1 MNKNIKK
8 ILIGITIVVLLAIVF
23 LPKILSSE
31 GKSNSMTADRPDV
44 SIPVKAH
51 VITLETLSNSVF
63 TTGTILANEEVEL
76 RSEISGKI
84 INILFKEGSFV
95 SKGDLLIK
103 INDADLQA
111 QLRRAKINDADL
123 QAQLRRAES
132 KLKLSEEKEARQRQ
146 LRDGNLISQEEYDN
160 TVSELN
166 VNQADLDLIKAQI
179 DKTEI
184 RAPFS
189 GIVGLRSVSVGSYVT
204 TSTIIARLQNF
215 NSLKVDFSI
224 PERYSASVNTG
235 DDLEFKISG
244 SDKIFKAN
252 VYAIEPKI
260 DPGTRTLQ
268 IRAICSSAYKELIP
282 GAFANVELSLKETN
296 DAILIPT
303 VSIVPE
309 LKGQKVYLY
318 KGGIVIPQN
327 VQIGIREETR
337 VQIVSGL
344 NVGDTVITSGIL
356 QISKTGSCNCN
367 VNRNNCVWITWL
379 YLFRCTRISLC

>member
-1 MNKNIKK
+1 MNNNTKK

-31 GKSNSMTADRPDV
+31 GGSNSMTGGRPDV
-44 SIPVKAH
+44 SVPVKAH

-76 RSEISGKI
+76 RSEVSGKI
-84 INILFKEGSFV
+84 IKILFKEGSFV
-95 SKGDLLIK
+95 NKGDLLIK

-111 QLRRAKINDADL
+111 QLRRA
-123 QAQLRRAES
+123 ES
-132 KLKLSEEKEARQRQ
+132 KVKLSEEKESRQRQ

-160 TVSELN
+160 TLGELN
-166 VNQADLDLIKAQI
+166 VNQADYDLIKAQI

-184 RAPFS
+184 KAPFG
-189 GIVGLRSVSVGSYVT
+189 GIVGLRSVSEGSYVT
-204 TSTIIARLQNF
+204 TSTVMARLQNF
-215 NSLKVDFSI
+215 NNIKVDFSI
-224 PERYSASVNTG
+224 PERYSASVKTG
-235 DDLEFKISG
+235 DELEFKISG
-244 SDKIFKAN
+244 SSKIFKAK

-282 GAFANVELSLKETN
+282 GAFANVELSLKQTSG
-296 DAILIPT
+296 AILIPT

-318 KGGIVIPQN
+318 KSGVVVPQ
-327 VQIGIREETR
+327 VVELGTREETR
-337 VQIVSGL
+337 VQVTAGL
-344 NVGDTVITSGIL
+344 NLGDTVITSGIL
-356 QISKTGSCNCN
+356 QIRPNSK
-367 VNRNNCVWITWL
+367 VK
-379 YLFRCTRISLC
+379 ISEFN

>member
-95 SKGDLLIK
+95 SKGDLLI
-103 INDADLQA
+103 
-111 QLRRAKINDADL
+111 KINDADL

-344 NVGDTVITSGIL
+344 NVYFTDQTKF
-356 QISKTGSCNCN
+356 QSKN
-367 VNRNNCVWITWL
+367 
-379 YLFRCTRISLC
+379 FRI

>member
-1 MNKNIKK
+1 MNKTKK
-8 ILIGITIVVLLAIVF
+8 KLLIGLVIVVLLAIAF
-23 LPKILSSE
+23 LPKILSSS
-31 GKSNSMTADRPDV
+31 GDVGNTMPGGRPDIA
-44 SIPVKAH
+44 IPVKAH
-51 VITLETLSNSVF
+51 IVLLETLANSVK

-111 QLRRAKINDADL
+111 QLRRA
-123 QAQLRRAES
+123 ES
-132 KLKLSEEKEARQRQ
+132 KVKLSEEKEARQRQ

-160 TVSELN
+160 TVGELN

-204 TSTIIARLQNF
+204 TSTIMARLQNF

-224 PERYSASVNTG
+224 PERYSSSVKTG

-244 SDKIFKAN
+244 SDKIFKAK

-344 NVGDTVITSGIL
+344 SVGDTVITSGIL
-356 QISKTGSCNCN
+356 QIRPNSK
-367 VNRNNCVWITWL
+367 VK
-379 YLFRCTRISLC
+379 ISEFN